1 MDKNLHMHELTLNKL
16 MEHTISHL
24 VIIES
29 IENEAEAYL
38 EAEVILS
45 YLFQTEFINLRVD
58 FKKYRHA
65 FDKEKL
71 NRILIRRISGEPLAY
86 ITSVKH
92 FYDLILS
99 VGHGVLV
106 PRSETELLIDEGIN
120 QINIL
125 KKTKEEI
132 NVVDVGTGS
141 GAIIISIAKNI
152 TNVEKI
158 NLFAID
164 NSKHAIKYCKQNIKK
179 YALEDKITV
188 IHSDLLTKFHITP
201 HIIFANLPYIDESD
215 MFSLQK
221 EIRNAE
227 PSNALNGDKD
237 GLAII
242 IKLLKQLS
250 GILNPKMI
258 AIILEIGINQDDQ
271 IKRIVK
277 EYIPNSNLSFI
288 NDYQGIKRVAVIK
301 NKN

>member
-1 MDKNLHMHELTLNKL
+1 MHEVTINKL

-29 IENEAEAYL
+29 IENETEAYL

-45 YLFQTEFINLRVD
+45 YLFQTEFINLRGD
-58 FKKYRHA
+58 FKKYRHS

-71 NRILIRRISGEPLAY
+71 NRILIRRIIGEPLAY

-106 PRSETELLIDEGIN
+106 PRSETELLVDEGIN

-132 NVVDVGTGS
+132 NVVDEGTGS

-158 NLFAID
+158 NFKWVESE
-164 NSKHAIKYCKQNIKK
+164 NVYKYW
-179 YALEDKITV
+179 LE
-188 IHSDLLTKFHITP
+188 
-201 HIIFANLPYIDESD
+201 
-215 MFSLQK
+215 SL
-221 EIRNAE
+221 
-227 PSNALNGDKD
+227 G
-237 GLAII
+237 
-242 IKLLKQLS
+242 
-250 GILNPKMI
+250 KM
-258 AIILEIGINQDDQ
+258 
-271 IKRIVK
+271 
-277 EYIPNSNLSFI
+277 
-288 NDYQGIKRVAVIK
+288 
-301 NKN
+301 

>member
-1 MDKNLHMHELTLNKL
+1 MDKNLHMHELTLNRL
-16 MEHTISHL
+16 MEHTFSHL

-29 IENEAEAYL
+29 IVDETEAYL

-58 FKKYRHA
+58 FKKYRHV
-65 FDKEKL
+65 FDNEKL

-86 ITSVKH
+86 IASIKH

-106 PRSETELLIDEGIN
+106 PRNETELIVDEGIN
-120 QINIL
+120 QINIMQ
-125 KKTKEEI
+125 KNNKEI

-141 GAIIISIAKNI
+141 GAIIISVAKNI
-152 TNVEKI
+152 TNGEKI
-158 NLFAID
+158 NFFALD
-164 NSKHAIKYCKQNIKK
+164 NSKNAIKYCKQNIKK
-179 YALEDKITV
+179 YVLEDKITV

-201 HIIFANLPYIDESD
+201 HIIFANLPYIDKDE
-215 MFSLQK
+215 MHGLQK
-221 EIRNAE
+221 EIRYAE
-227 PSNALNGDKD
+227 PSNALNGGKD

-250 GILNPKMI
+250 EIINPKLFR
-258 AIILEIGINQDDQ
+258 IILEIGINHDVQ

-277 EYIPNSNLSFI
+277 EFIPNSNLSFI

>member
-1 MDKNLHMHELTLNKL
+1 MDKNLHVHELTLNKL

-29 IENEAEAYL
+29 IANETEAYL

-58 FKKYRHA
+58 FKK
-65 FDKEKL
+65 
-71 NRILIRRISGEPLAY
+71 Y

-201 HIIFANLPYIDESD
+201 HIIFANLPYIDEND

-227 PSNALNGDKD
+227 PSNALNGGKD